1 MMIPFCFATGIENS
15 SPTIANG
22 RIRRDQMA
30 ECGHYEHWREDFEL
44 VRQLGIRTLRY
55 GVPLYRTWL
64 GPGRYDWDFADQAF
78 AELKRLGITPITDLC
93 HFGLPDW
100 IGNFQNPDF
109 PAQFQVY
116 ASAFAARYPWIRFYT
131 PVNEMY
137 VCARSS
143 ALFGW
148 WNEQE
153 KSERSYV
160 TALKHLAKANVL
172 AMQAILRLRPDA
184 VFVQSASTEYFH
196 ATGPEAVALAETR
209 NAHRFISLDFNYGRP
224 LDPDLRRFVLDNGMR
239 EEELRWF
246 EENAVRGHDIL
257 GSDYYQ
263 SNEHHVKPD
272 GSRGAA
278 EELLGYP
285 LIVTEY
291 HQRYGLPVMHTE
303 TNLDQG
309 PAGNE
314 SAEWLRRQWTQLRG
328 LKHFGVPVLG
338 FTWYSLTDQVDWD
351 IELREQRGTV
361 NPRGL
366 FDLQRRIRPVGEAY
380 RELISIWQGW
390 VAGA

>member
-1 MMIPFCFATGIENS
+1 
-15 SPTIANG
+15 
-22 RIRRDQMA
+22 
-30 ECGHYEHWREDFEL
+30 

-78 AELKRLGITPITDLC
+78 GELRRLGITPITDLC
-93 HFGLPDW
+93 HFGVPDW

-109 PAQFQVY
+109 PEQFEVY
-116 ASAFAARYPWIRFYT
+116 ATAFATRYPWIKLYT

-137 VCARSS
+137 VCARASS
-143 ALFGW
+143 LFGW

-160 TALKHLAKANVL
+160 TALKHLAKASVL
-172 AMQAILRLRPDA
+172 AMQAIQRLRPDA
-184 VFVQSASTEYFH
+184 VFIQSASTEYFH
-196 ATGPEAVALAETR
+196 ATGPEAVDLAETR

-224 LDPDLRRFVLDNGMR
+224 LEPLLRTFVMDNGMTH
-239 EEELRWF
+239 EECRWF
-246 EENAVRGHDIL
+246 EDNAVRGHCIL

-285 LIVTEY
+285 MIVSEY
-291 HQRYGLPVMHTE
+291 YNRYRLPLMHTE

-309 PAGNE
+309 PAGIE
-314 SAEWLRRQWTQLRG
+314 ATEWLRRQWTQLRG
-328 LKHFGVPVLG
+328 LIHFGIPILG
-338 FTWYSLTDQVDWD
+338 FTWYSLTDQIDWD

-366 FDLQRRIRPVGEAY
+366 YDLQRRIRPVGESY
-380 RELISIWQGW
+380 RDLIATWSRR
-390 VAGA
+390 AGGAAG